1 MSDII
6 RKTIILLLKLLTG
19 LAAGYY
25 IVLFLYVSISR
36 IAFPFAFD
44 WVEGAVLM
52 QVDHLLSGQSLY
64 AAPNAAYTAL
74 IYPPLYFYV
83 SAAMTRLLG
92 FGFLPL
98 RLTSLLAT
106 CGCMLTIFAA
116 TRKVSASSLYGLA
129 AAGLFAAT
137 YASVWSWFDF
147 ARVDM
152 LYVFLILV
160 GLFCLDV
167 KPDGKPVLAGIIFA
181 LAFFTK
187 QSALFLVF
195 PFAALYFFLHRRQ
208 AVIFLLTFGAISA
221 AGFVLL
227 NSVSN
232 GWYGYYIFTLPSN
245 HILDTRPDY
254 FYYLVKLILGPII
267 LAFGIGMAAALVRAK
282 GYFQNRSR
290 LFFFMAALIG
300 LAGSIVS
307 GLSPG
312 STHNAY
318 IPAYATIAILFGIGL
333 AHLEESI
340 ALMKS
345 ANIRAGLHGLL
356 LAAVI
361 LQFWML
367 NYKTRDFIPSEQDLK
382 RGNALIK
389 YIADTPGDV
398 LIPSH
403 SYLAV
408 YANKKPYYHEAP
420 LWELNG
426 AVGTRVMPAW
436 KPIATEIKSYVRSG
450 QVSFVFL
457 PGPTR
462 AWMGLSCAQEAV
474 FKSNSKFVPTLYR
487 MVCH

>member
-1 MSDII
+1 
-6 RKTIILLLKLLTG
+6 
-19 LAAGYY
+19 
-25 IVLFLYVSISR
+25 
-36 IAFPFAFD
+36 
-44 WVEGAVLM
+44 
-52 QVDHLLSGQSLY
+52 SLY
-64 AAPNAAYTAL
+64 AEPNAAYTAL

-116 TRKVSASSLYGLA
+116 TKKVTTSSLYGLA

-137 YASVWSWFDF
+137 YAKVWSWFDF

-160 GLFCLDV
+160 GLFCLDA
-167 KPDGKPVLAGIIFA
+167 KPDGKPPILAGVIFA

-195 PFAALYFFLHRRQ
+195 PLAALTFFLHRRQ
-208 AVIFLLTFGAISA
+208 AVIFLLVFVGVAA

-227 NSVSN
+227 NILSN

-245 HILDTRPDY
+245 HILDTSSN
-254 FYYLVKLILGPII
+254 FVYYLVKVMLEPIL
-267 LAFGIGMAAALVRAK
+267 LAFGIGLAATLVRAK
-282 GYFQNRSR
+282 EYFQNKSH

-307 GLSPG
+307 ALSPG

-318 IPAYATIAILFGIGL
+318 IPAYAVIAILFGVGL
-333 AHLEESI
+333 AHLEGSI
-340 ALMKS
+340 ARLKS
-345 ANIRAGLHGLL
+345 ANIRALLNGLL

-367 NYKTRDFIPSEQDLK
+367 NYKTRDFVPADQDIK

-398 LIPSH
+398 LIPAH

-426 AVGTRVMPAW
+426 AVGTQVMAAW
-436 KPIATEIKSYVRSG
+436 KPILTGIKGYVQSG

-457 PGPTR
+457 PEPTR
-462 AWMGLSCAQEAV
+462 AWMGLSCVQDGV